1 MSTLSNPHDHF
12 FRETFS
18 RREVAVDFVRHYL
31 PPEVVA
37 QLDLAAMHIVKD
49 SFVDP
54 ELREHFAD
62 LLYQTRLQDGQDA
75 YVYVLF
81 EHKSHPEPLVA
92 FQLLC
97 YLVRIWEQVLKQ
109 DESTHLPPI
118 VPVVVYH
125 GAETWRVAVHFRDL
139 FVDRPALAEF
149 IPDFRYQLCDLSD
162 YGDEE
167 IAGEVLLRVAL
178 LILKHIF
185 DGEMRTRLPD
195 ILSLMDELAQARS
208 GLEYLEIVL
217 RYVAAA
223 APGLSTADLKEAV
236 KEAFPQTG
244 GALMATI
251 AQTWIEQGIEQGF
264 AQGIEQGVRQGV
276 ERGIERGVRRGV
288 LQATREAVFDI
299 LEARFATVSPTVATI
314 ITTISDPLRLKRL
327 RKRALTVASLAEF
340 EQLLKV

>member
-1 MSTLSNPHDHF
+1 MSNPHDHF

-37 QLDLAAMHIVKD
+37 QLDLAALHVVKD

-62 LLYQTRLQDGQDA
+62 LLYRTRLQDGQDA

-92 FQLLC
+92 FQLLR

-109 DESTHLPPI
+109 NELTHLPPI
-118 VPVVVYH
+118 VPVIVYH
-125 GAETWRVAVHFRDL
+125 GAEAWRIAVHFRGL

-162 YGDEE
+162 YSDEE
-167 IAGEVLLRVAL
+167 IAGKALLRVAL

-185 DGEMRTRLPD
+185 DGELRTRLPD

-217 RYVAAA
+217 RYVTAA

-236 KEAFPQTG
+236 EEAFPQVG

-251 AQTWIEQGIEQGF
+251 AQTWVEQGIAQGF
-264 AQGIEQGVRQGV
+264 AQGIEQGVKQGV
-276 ERGIERGVRRGV
+276 ERGVRRGV
-288 LQATREAVFDI
+288 LQEAREAVFDI
-299 LEARFATVSPTVATI
+299 LEARFTTVSPIVVTIIATI
-314 ITTISDPLRLKRL
+314 DDPLRLKRL